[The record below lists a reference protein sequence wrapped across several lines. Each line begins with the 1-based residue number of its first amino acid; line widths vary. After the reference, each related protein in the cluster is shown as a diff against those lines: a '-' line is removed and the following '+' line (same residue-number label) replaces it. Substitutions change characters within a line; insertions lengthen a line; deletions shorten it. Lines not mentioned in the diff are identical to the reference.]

1 MVADRPAARVKGGL
15 VDSSMAELKSGDMN
29 LTTAEMAAE
38 FKYRYEERIAILR
51 EEVEC
56 KGEPT
61 AEQDAIAKAE
71 VAEWL
76 VRLQEAQ
83 GKA

>member
-1 MVADRPAARVKGGL
+1 
-15 VDSSMAELKSGDMN
+15 MN
-29 LTTAEMAAE
+29 LSLAEVAAE
-38 FKYRYEERIAILR
+38 SKYRYEERIAILR

-83 GKA
+83 RNA

>member
-1 MVADRPAARVKGGL
+1 
-15 VDSSMAELKSGDMN
+15 MN

-51 EEVEC
+51 EKVEC

>member
-1 MVADRPAARVKGGL
+1 
-15 VDSSMAELKSGDMN
+15 MN

-61 AEQDAIAKAE
+61 AEQDAVAKAE
-71 VAEWL
+71 VAD
-76 VRLQEAQ
+76 
-83 GKA
+83 

>member
-1 MVADRPAARVKGGL
+1 
-15 VDSSMAELKSGDMN
+15 MN

-38 FKYRYEERIAILR
+38 FKYRYEERIASLR
-51 EEVEC
+51 EKVEG